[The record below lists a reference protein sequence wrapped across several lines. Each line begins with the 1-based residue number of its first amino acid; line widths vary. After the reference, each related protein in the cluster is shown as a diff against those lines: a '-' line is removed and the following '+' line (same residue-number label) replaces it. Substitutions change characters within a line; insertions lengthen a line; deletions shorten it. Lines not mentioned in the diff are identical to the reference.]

1 MPRRNRFLL
10 AALLAIIGVGTLSY
24 LWRTPAPAPVSAP
37 PASYAKALRLAH
49 DGQPGAARLL
59 YQQLQR
65 TDLSPMRR
73 AALYAELP
81 NYPSSIA
88 LKLAKQDL
96 ANPDAYVR
104 RAAVMGIQRL
114 LPPAQRSMALGPLL
128 DDDDDTVRHAVVDA
142 LLGLSPDAI
151 GLYFSPLQEALEAY
165 QAVLASQP
173 DDADAQL
180 HLARLYLHE
189 ADYTGAASALRRC
202 LALNPHST
210 DALATQVRLLER
222 EGEHDASREVLAKA
236 LLQNPDSAFLQHE
249 LGLWL
254 TRHAQTE
261 YALLAFSKA
270 VELEPDDADYRYTL
284 ATTLHKLDQIDAA
297 QTQLQTLLDQHPN
310 DRRARLRLIGY
321 WKETGQLQ
329 NVQVLSAEL
338 ERQNPDDPALQQGL

>member
-1 MPRRNRFLL
+1 MPRRNRLL
-10 AALLAIIGVGTLSY
+10 TAALLAAVGVGTLSY
-24 LWRTPAPAPVSAP
+24 LWREPMPTPSAAP

-65 TDLSPMRR
+65 HDLSPMRR
-73 AALYAELP
+73 AALYEELP

-96 ANPDAYVR
+96 THDDPLVR
-104 RAAVMGIQRL
+104 RAAVMGIKRL

-128 DDDDDTVRHAVVDA
+128 EDDDLSVRHAVVDA
-142 LLGLSPDAI
+142 LLGLSPDAV

-165 QAVLASQP
+165 QEVLEGQP

-189 ADYTGAASALRRC
+189 QAYTQAADALRRC
-202 LALNPHST
+202 LALDPQST

-222 EGEHDASREVLAKA
+222 QGEHDASRQVLAKA
-236 LLQNPDSAFLQHE
+236 LLENPDSAFLQHE

-254 TRHAQTE
+254 LRHAQTE

-270 VELEPDDADYRYTL
+270 VELEPDNADYRYTL
-284 ATTLHKLDQIDAA
+284 ATTLHELEQVDAA

-310 DRRARLRLIGY
+310 NRRARLLLIAY

-338 ERQNPDDPALQQGL
+338 ERQNADDPALQQGL